1 MKHNVFSIFANS
13 SRLKLLICLD
23 KSEKNVT
30 ELIKN
35 CGLSQSAVSQHLE
48 KLRNANFVTTK
59 RRGKEIIYKLN
70 SKKSA
75 EIAQELIG
83 FEKEVKRNENKKS

>member
-1 MKHNVFSIFANS
+1 MYIVKSNILSIFGNT

-23 KSEKNVT
+23 RGEKNVT

-48 KLRNANFVTTK
+48 KLRNAKFVSTE
-59 RRGKEIIYKLN
+59 RQGKEIIYKLTT
-70 SKKSA
+70 KKSA
-75 EIAQELIG
+75 KIAKELIG
-83 FEKEVKRNENKKS
+83 FEKGVSQK

>member
-1 MKHNVFSIFANS
+1 MKPNVFSIFGNS
-13 SRLKLLICLD
+13 SRLKLLVCLD
-23 KSEKNVT
+23 RGEKNVT
-30 ELIKN
+30 ELINN

-59 RRGKEIIYKLN
+59 RQGKEIIYRLN

-75 EIAQELIG
+75 KIAKELIG
-83 FEKEVKRNENKKS
+83 FEKEVKGK